1 MFGSNHK
8 SILEPQLGP
17 GFLFCPSCKST
28 IDSQL
33 GPDILFPV
41 DSRTSTYNSGQSFL
55 SQLQVYR
62 QLATGSNLFCPSCKS
77 IIDSQLRYNTFFPN
91 CNAFSHCV
99 LCPPVSYHATV
110 GIFFL
115 LKQGTLGGCPDS
127 YLFSCLLIGSSL
139 FPFLLYDPL
148 RSLFSLFYFFFVSNY
163 EVFYIHDF
171 LSFIYFCFLFSLFF
185 FEFIIFYSAICSL

>member
-8 SILEPQLGP
+8 SILEPKLGP
-17 GFLFCPSCKST
+17 GFLFCPSCQST

-77 IIDSQLRYNTFFPN
+77 IIDSQLWGPACHLQVEHRLATRVVYSMPLATRPST
-91 CNAFSHCV
+91 CNSAFCCCFAIALVASQPSTRNWGGGGVV
-99 LCPPVSYHATV
+99 LGCLFVWWVV
-110 GIFFL
+110 G
-115 LKQGTLGGCPDS
+115 GGGAVEC
-127 YLFSCLLIGSSL
+127 
-139 FPFLLYDPL
+139 
-148 RSLFSLFYFFFVSNY
+148 
-163 EVFYIHDF
+163 EV
-171 LSFIYFCFLFSLFF
+171 
-185 FEFIIFYSAICSL
+185 ET